1 MPKHSQRQ
9 VSVLLHTV
17 QYACPLCVGVFRLPP
32 VLTWKT
38 EMIFCR
44 RERGGL
50 SPLTSHFGSRVI
62 RCRISYRLTRPARR
76 PLSSCASLPLERPS
90 TLFYQRCAS
99 RSCARSLI
107 LLRFP
112 FSFKLLV
119 DSIQFYRHTPSLTS
133 HVADSHVPFF

>member
-38 EMIFCR
+38 DMIFCR

-50 SPLTSHFGSRVI
+50 SPFDVALRQLRH
-62 RCRISYRLTRPARR
+62 
-76 PLSSCASLPLERPS
+76 SLPNIVPSDSSRASSAVVVRFVASRASIYPFLS
-90 TLFYQRCAS
+90 TLRLSVMC
-99 RSCARSLI
+99 
-107 LLRFP
+107 
-112 FSFKLLV
+112 
-119 DSIQFYRHTPSLTS
+119 SITNSLTFPLLFQTVS
-133 HVADSHVPFF
+133 GQYTVLPTYAKSYFPCG